1 MKVRYRFRFYPSA
14 PQRRMLGRTFGC
26 VRYVYNR
33 ALELRKDAY
42 VENKTKISYAQTSAA
57 LTRWKKEPDLA
68 WLGEVSCVPLQQC
81 LRHLQAAYRNF
92 FEKRAAYPR
101 FKSKRGEQ
109 SAEFTRRAFTW
120 DGKQLNLTLAKI
132 GHLRIRWSRQFAS
145 EPSTVTI
152 TKDRAGRYFATLC
165 LDETVAPL
173 PSTGEDVG
181 IDLGTEDLATL
192 STGEVV
198 SNPKHLD
205 RSLAHLAR
213 LQRTLA
219 RRKKGSGR
227 WHRQRLKVAR
237 LHAHIAD
244 SRRDLLAKLTTD
256 CVRRF
261 DLNCIEDLDV
271 TGMMDGRH
279 RARRMS
285 DVGMYAFRQM
295 LTYKCAWYG
304 RELQVV
310 DRYFPSSKRCSDCH
324 HILESLPL
332 SVRQWTC
339 PCCGSFHDREHNA
352 AKNMLSAGQAASARG
367 GHVRPRATRVA
378 SGGARRSVN
387 QPALP

>member
-1 MKVRYRFRFYPSA
+1 
-14 PQRRMLGRTFGC
+14 MLGRTFGC

-33 ALELRKDAY
+33 ALKLRKDSCA
-42 VENKTKISYAQTSAA
+42 ENKINISYSKTIAA

-68 WLGEVSCVPLQQC
+68 WLKEVSCVPLQQC
-81 LRHLQAAYRNF
+81 LRHLQTAYRNF
-92 FEKRAAYPR
+92 YEKRSGYPR
-101 FKSKRGEQ
+101 FKPKRGEQ
-109 SAEFTRRAFTW
+109 KAEFTRSAFGW
-120 DGKQLNLTLAKI
+120 DGKELNLTLAKI
-132 GHLRIRWSRQFAS
+132 GHLRIRSSRQFAS

-152 TKDRAGRYFATLC
+152 TKDCAGRYFATLC
-165 LDETVAPL
+165 LDETVVPL
-173 PSTGEDVG
+173 PKTDEGVG

-198 SNPKHLD
+198 ANPKHLG
-205 RSLAHLAR
+205 RSLAHLAK
-213 LQRTLA
+213 LQRTMA

-227 WHRQRLKVAR
+227 WLRQRLKVAR

-256 CVRRF
+256 FVRRY
-261 DLNCIEDLDV
+261 DLICIEDLDV
-271 TGMMDGRH
+271 KGMMDSRH

-310 DRYFPSSKRCSDCH
+310 DRFFPSTKRCSKCH
-324 HILESLPL
+324 YVLDSLPL
-332 SVRQWTC
+332 SVRYWTC
-339 PCCGSFHDREHNA
+339 PSCGTFHDRNLNA
-352 AKNMLSAGQAASARG
+352 ANNILSAGQAAPARG

-378 SGGARRSVN
+378 SGGAR
-387 QPALP
+387 

>member
-1 MKVRYRFRFYPSA
+1 MKAGYRFRFYPSA

-33 ALELRKDAY
+33 ALRLREDAY
-42 VENKTKISYAQTSAA
+42 AENKTKISYAQTSAA
-57 LTRWKKEPDLA
+57 LTQWKKEPDLV
-68 WLGEVSCVPLQQC
+68 WLREVSCVPLQQC

-109 SAEFTRRAFTW
+109 KAELTRRAFKW

-132 GHLRIRWSRQFAS
+132 GHLRIRWSRQFTS

-152 TKDRAGRYFATLC
+152 TKDCAGRYFATLC

-181 IDLGTEDLATL
+181 IDLGTERLATL

-198 SNPKHLD
+198 ANPKHLD
-205 RSLAHLAR
+205 RRLADLAK

-219 RRKKGSGR
+219 RRKKGGGR

-256 CVRRF
+256 FVHRY
-261 DLNCIEDLDV
+261 DLICIEDLDV
-271 TGMMDGRH
+271 KCMMDGRH

-304 RELQVV
+304 KELQVV
-310 DRYFPSSKRCSDCH
+310 DRFFPSSKRCSKCH
-324 HILESLPL
+324 YVLDSLPL
-332 SVRQWTC
+332 SVRYWTC
-339 PCCGSFHDREHNA
+339 PSCGTFHDREQNA
-352 AKNMLSAGQAASARG
+352 ANNILSAGQAASARR
-367 GHVRPRATRVA
+367 GHVRPMATRVA
-378 SGGARRSVN
+378 SGGAR
-387 QPALP
+387 